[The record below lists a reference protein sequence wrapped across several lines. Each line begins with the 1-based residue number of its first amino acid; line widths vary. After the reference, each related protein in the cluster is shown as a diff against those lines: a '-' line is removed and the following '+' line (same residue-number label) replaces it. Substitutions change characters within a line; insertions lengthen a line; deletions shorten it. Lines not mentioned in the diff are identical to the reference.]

1 MTPREMALLTAAKLE
16 HEGHEV
22 SEAEQ
27 REIEREVIASDRRQ
41 EHYRNMMRSPSFQWR
56 KPTQLRR

>member
-1 MTPREMALLTAAKLE
+1 MTPHEMASLTAAKLE

-22 SEAEQ
+22 SEAEL
-27 REIEREVIASDRRQ
+27 REIEREIMAGARRQ
-41 EHYRNMMRSPSFQWR
+41 ECYRNMMRSPSFQWR